1 MIGADGPLR
10 RPQKLSF
17 CSKKCPTVPGP
28 TPLGAQMASS
38 RLPFHSREKYCHNG
52 GMALASNYGG
62 GYQVTDA
69 WRDRGSA
76 NTIAALSRKCLVAHT
91 VANSARRLGETVSAL
106 RS

>member
-1 MIGADGPLR
+1 
-10 RPQKLSF
+10 
-17 CSKKCPTVPGP
+17 
-28 TPLGAQMASS
+28 
-38 RLPFHSREKYCHNG
+38 
-52 GMALASNYGG
+52 MALASNYGG

>member
-1 MIGADGPLR
+1 MGSSAF
-10 RPQKLSF
+10 F
-17 CSKKCPTVPGP
+17 CHR
-28 TPLGAQMASS
+28 A
-38 RLPFHSREKYCHNG
+38 KYCHNG

-91 VANSARRLGETVSAL
+91 VANSACRLRETVSAL